1 MQSTDLFTAQ
11 LVRLKYLLDVQEDQA
26 AAEALGMSKAALS
39 ARKSRG
45 SFPEKELRALAQRR
59 PDLGIDVN
67 YVLTGEPPP
76 DDGGDETDDE
86 FACRIQAV
94 SRMHKLVEA
103 LPLDELD
110 RLRLAALMSG
120 TPQQDA
126 PLIAEFVRRAL
137 PPEPAERVLLENY
150 RRCND
155 EGKAYLVQ
163 ESALMAAGLKGPPGA
178 AAGTPAGTT
187 APGAPQVFNG
197 IVGAVAG
204 RDVKNVSVK
213 QGKSRKN
220 E

>member
-1 MQSTDLFTAQ
+1 MDFFSEALS
-11 LVRLKYLLDVQEDQA
+11 RLKYLLHVSKDGEV
-26 AAEALGMSKAALS
+26 AEALGLSKTAFS
-39 ARKSRG
+39 ERKRRC
-45 SFPEKELRALAQRR
+45 SFPADELRALAQRR

-86 FACRIQAV
+86 FADRIQAV
-94 SRMHKLVEA
+94 SRMHELVEA
-103 LPLDELD
+103 LPLDELE

-163 ESALMAAGLKGPPGA
+163 ESALVAAGLKGPPGA
-178 AAGTPAGTT
+178 AAGTPAGTA

-197 IVGAVAG
+197 IVSAVAG